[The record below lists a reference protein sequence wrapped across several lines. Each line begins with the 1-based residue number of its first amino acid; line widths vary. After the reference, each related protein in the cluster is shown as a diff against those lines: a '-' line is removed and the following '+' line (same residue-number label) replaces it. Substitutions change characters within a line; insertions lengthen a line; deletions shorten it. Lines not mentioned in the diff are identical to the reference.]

1 MTFQHARAAALC
13 AASATLIF
21 VAAHAETPDDP
32 FAGIHFVPAD
42 ERSDPLTDPV
52 PFPVG
57 IFYVQPSVDFTAGLT
72 TNLFATDGNSEQAS
86 HVGFAPALAFES
98 RWTRHGLNGRLQVD
112 HLEISDF
119 PDESRTNVLLGLDGH
134 LDLGAATRLSAAFL
148 SEDRTEARTA
158 FSNIA
163 TSLEPNEYS
172 RLAAGLGLTHQSG
185 KWRTEAQL
193 DLTSFDHDDVEV
205 PGDLF
210 QDQDFRDRDEVE
222 GRLRL
227 AYAVND
233 TVAAYGEATH
243 AQASFDPPG
252 FFNAFNRDYA
262 GTTLSVGSVFT
273 FGDHVQG
280 DIGIGYLSYS
290 FDDPSFADIDD
301 VTVSGTVQWLLAS
314 ATTLETS
321 VTRGVINPGL
331 LDTIAATETGA
342 DLRLVHGIT
351 PRLSLVGA
359 AGFNTYEFE
368 NLTRTDDRVDVLL
381 GANWKLSKSLWLESH
396 YEMLDSS
403 SPVQAFTDNRVMF
416 RMRVFP

>member
-98 RWTRHGLNGRLQVD
+98 RWTRHALNGRLQVD

-134 LDLGAATRLSAAFL
+134 LDLGTATRLSAAFL

-172 RLAAGLGLTHQSG
+172 RLAAGLGLSHQSD

-243 AQASFDPPG
+243 VQASFDPPG

-280 DIGIGYLSYS
+280 DIGIGYLTYS

-381 GANWKLSKSLWLESH
+381 GANWKLNKSLWLESH